1 MAKVKMGAQP
11 LIYPMPVLLVG
22 ANVAGRP
29 NVLAVAWGSIANG
42 EPPMVSVAVRH
53 QRYTHDGIKQ
63 SGTFSVN
70 IPSADM
76 VREADYC
83 GLVSGTRV
91 DKIAACNFDVF
102 YGKLG
107 NAPLIEQCPV
117 NLECRVVH
125 TLDLGS
131 HSLFVGRIEETHI
144 SEECLT
150 GNKPDIG
157 KIRPLAYI
165 TSPDS
170 QYRVLG
176 EVIAMAFSCGKEIK
190 VKKHP

>member
-1 MAKVKMGAQP
+1 MAKVRMGAQP
-11 LIYPMPVLLVG
+11 LIYPMPLLLVG

-29 NVLAVAWGSIANG
+29 NFLAVAWGGIANG

-70 IPSADM
+70 IPSADL

-83 GLVSGTRV
+83 GLVSGARI

-117 NLECRVVH
+117 NLECRVVQ
-125 TLDLGS
+125 TVDLGS

-144 SEECLT
+144 SGECLT